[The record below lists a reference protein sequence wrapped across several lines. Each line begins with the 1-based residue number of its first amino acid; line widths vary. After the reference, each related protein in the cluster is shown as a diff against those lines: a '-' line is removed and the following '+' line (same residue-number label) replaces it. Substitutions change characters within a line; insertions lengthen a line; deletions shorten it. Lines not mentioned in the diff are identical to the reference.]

1 MPDVSFSA
9 LLVVLLVA
17 FLTPLLLAAGP
28 SLKLSEPVLLIV
40 AGIVLGP
47 SALGVVSSDIIVN
60 VLALIGLAFLLFLAG
75 AEIDLSKL
83 RGVRGR
89 AVARGFATSAAL
101 AFGVGLLLDAI
112 GLVQAPALVAI
123 TLLSTALGVLVPVLK
138 SSGLIEGEAG
148 QLIIAG
154 ASAADFGTVI
164 LLSLLFSQES
174 IGTGARV
181 VLLVVFLA
189 LALVGGVA
197 VMRFERSRRIDKI
210 FTALQDTTAQI
221 RVRFAMVLLIA
232 LVALAEE
239 LGLEVILGAF
249 VAGALMRALDR
260 EHLMTHPHF
269 QLKLE
274 AIGFGLFIPIFFVSS
289 GINLDVGSLAESGSA
304 LALVPIFVASLLL
317 VRGLPAIVY
326 RRLIHGREL
335 VAAAFLQATSLPF
348 ILAATQIGVALRV
361 LKEST
366 AAAFVAAGVVS
377 VLVFPLVGVSLLRA
391 PRA

>member
-1 MPDVSFSA
+1 MPDVSFSG

-17 FLTPLLLAAGP
+17 FLTPLLLAVFP
-28 SLKLSEPVLLIV
+28 SLRLSEPVVLIV

-47 SALGVVSSDIIVN
+47 SALEVVSSDIIVN

-75 AEIDLSKL
+75 AEIDLSQL
-83 RGVRGR
+83 MGARGR
-89 AVARGFATSAAL
+89 AIAGGFLLSAVL
-101 AFGVGLLLDAI
+101 AFGVGQVLDTI
-112 GLVQAPALVAI
+112 GLVRAPALIAI

-138 SSGLIEGEAG
+138 SSGIIDSEAG

-181 VLLVVFLA
+181 ALLVVFLA
-189 LALVGGVA
+189 AALVGGFA
-197 VMRFERSRRIDKI
+197 MMRFERSRRIDKI

-260 EHLMTHPHF
+260 EHLMTPT
-269 QLKLE
+269 LPIE
-274 AIGFGLFIPIFFVSS
+274 ARSNWIRIVHSDLLCVERNEPGRSVPDRKRLRSGTRADLRRVSAPRERTTCHR
-289 GINLDVGSLAESGSA
+289 LSA
-304 LALVPIFVASLLL
+304 LDPRPRVSGRGVPPVDFPS
-317 VRGLPAIVY
+317 
-326 RRLIHGREL
+326 IHPCCDPDRCGPWS
-335 VAAAFLQATSLPF
+335 A
-348 ILAATQIGVALRV
+348 
-361 LKEST
+361 
-366 AAAFVAAGVVS
+366 
-377 VLVFPLVGVSLLRA
+377 
-391 PRA
+391 